1 MTKVIKTFVRIETD
15 NGKISYE
22 LDYSD
27 YKTLEVEEKFIMKM
41 FERALDNLKQ
51 LHQKNENSL

>member
-1 MTKVIKTFVRIETD
+1 MRIETD